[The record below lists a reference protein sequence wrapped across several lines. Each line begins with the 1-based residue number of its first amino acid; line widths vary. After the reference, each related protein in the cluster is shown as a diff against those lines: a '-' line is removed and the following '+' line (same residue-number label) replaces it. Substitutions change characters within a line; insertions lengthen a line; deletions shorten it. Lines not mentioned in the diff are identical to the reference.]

1 MLSDRRLVSS
11 AYLRLLVFL
20 LVVLIPA
27 CASST
32 PAFQMTCS
40 AYKLNKYSDTIQ
52 TFHTPFLTWKQS
64 VCCSM
69 SGPNCCFLFCIQ
81 ISQEAGKVFWCSPLF
96 KNILQFIVIHIF
108 KGFSIVSEAEV
119 DFFFFLEFS
128 CCNCDTVD
136 ADNLILFPLPFLNS
150 A

>member
-1 MLSDRRLVSS
+1 MATHSS
-11 AYLRLLVFL
+11 VLAWEIPRPEEPGRPQIHGVGITACLRLLVFL
-20 LVVLIPA
+20 LAVLIPA

-32 PAFQMTCS
+32 PAFQMMCS

-81 ISQEAGKVFWCSPLF
+81 ISQEAGTVVWYSNLL
-96 KNILQFIVIHIF
+96 KNFPQFVVTHIV
-108 KGFSIVSEAEV
+108 KGFKIVNESET
-119 DFFFFLEFS
+119 DFFFLELS
-128 CCNCDTVD
+128 
-136 ADNLILFPLPFLNS
+136 
-150 A
+150 